1 MEQQPPLVLLAAGSG
16 QGENH
21 FSVSPGWQ
29 LIRINSLESP
39 VGFSPDWA
47 EKPVG
52 ICTLTADD
60 IPHLEQVRNWLERL
74 PVACWMALTQREQ
87 LNHPEVRRIIQQYCQ
102 DYHSLPVD
110 QDRLTSSL
118 GHMLGMSRLSSS
130 LPESHAANY
139 QRHVMDGH
147 SPVIRRTRSLLR
159 RFAATR
165 EPILICGES
174 GTGKEA
180 AARFA
185 HQHSSRRH
193 HPLITVNCAALP
205 ASLIQSELF
214 GHQRG
219 AFTHALQ
226 ARKGRIEAAD
236 GGTLVLSGAD
246 ELSLEQQSAML
257 RFLQEGQIEPIGASR
272 PISVDV
278 RVIAIS
284 GKPLEDSVT
293 QGTFR
298 SDVFYRLGN
307 LSVTMPPLRDRLEDL
322 PYLTQRILNDSGDK
336 SWRPA
341 KNTLIAM
348 ARHPWPGNL
357 RELQNRLHQG
367 LVMARNPPLQ
377 PEDLGLPPALLA
389 SSDDHF
395 SLEAFRARADEE
407 AIAIS
412 LALTRQNLSA
422 AARLLKI
429 SRVSFY
435 RLLAKHNLPLPNHL
449 HSGSEKGNPS

>member
-1 MEQQPPLVLLAAGSG
+1 MEQKRPLVLLSADSAMGAGAL
-16 QGENH
+16 
-21 FSVSPGWQ
+21 SVCPEWQ
-29 LIRINSLESP
+29 LARINALESP
-39 VGFSPDWA
+39 TGLPPEWD

-52 ICTLTADD
+52 ICTLTAKDL
-60 IPHLEQVRNWLERL
+60 PHLEQIRNWLECL
-74 PVACWMALTQREQ
+74 PVASWLALTHRAQ
-87 LNHPEVRRIIQQYCQ
+87 LSHPEVCRLIQHYCH
-102 DYHSLPVD
+102 DYHTLPVD
-110 QDRLTSSL
+110 QNRLNSSL
-118 GHMLGMSRLSSS
+118 GHMLGMSRLGSS
-130 LPESHAANY
+130 LPESHSASY
-139 QRHVMDGH
+139 QRYVMGGQ
-147 SPVIRRTRSLLR
+147 SPAIRRARSLLR
-159 RFAATR
+159 RFAATS

-193 HPLITVNCAALP
+193 QPLITVNCAALP
-205 ASLIQSELF
+205 ASLIHSELF

-257 RFLQEGQIEPIGASR
+257 RFLQEGQIEPVGASH
-272 PISVDV
+272 PIRVDV

-284 GKPLEDSVT
+284 GKPLEYSVN

-307 LSVTMPPLRDRLEDL
+307 LSVTMPPLTNRLEDL
-322 PYLTQRILNDSGDK
+322 PYLAQCIVDACGKK
-336 SWRPA
+336 SWRPG

-367 LVMARNPPLQ
+367 LVMTQTPPLQ
-377 PEDLGLPPALLA
+377 PEDLGLPPALLVP
-389 SSDDHF
+389 SDDRF

-407 AIAIS
+407 AIAVS

-435 RLLAKHNLPLPNHL
+435 RLLAKHKLPLPNHL
-449 HSGSEKGNPS
+449 HAGSEKGNTP